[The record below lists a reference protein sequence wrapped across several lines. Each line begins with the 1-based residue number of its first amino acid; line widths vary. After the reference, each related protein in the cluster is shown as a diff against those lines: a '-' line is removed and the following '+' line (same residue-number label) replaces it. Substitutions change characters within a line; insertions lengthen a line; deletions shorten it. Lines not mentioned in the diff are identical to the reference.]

1 MNKNTAKIESIVR
14 VHHGQPFTNTLA
26 IAVGVG
32 LEHQFVIRLVRKYKT
47 DFEEFGPF
55 DFQSRKGEKLPQGG
69 FAKATEFAE
78 LNEDQ
83 ATYLITLFKN
93 TETVRAFKIR
103 LVKAFRKALKELERL
118 RKQAN
123 EPDWKLI
130 RDETRVGF
138 KWMNETLQEKRAV
151 IGKKTDWRHYSNEA
165 RMINAVLTNRFSGL
179 DRNTLS
185 ASDLQLIADLQRCN
199 AMLIAQDMPYLGRKA
214 ILMDRAARKLTVHA
228 PPLLNSDAATAA
240 RP

>member
-1 MNKNTAKIESIVR
+1 MTDETKEIVV
-14 VHHGQPFTNTLA
+14 VHHNQPFTNTLA
-26 IAVGVG
+26 VAEGVG
-32 LEHQFVIRLVRKYKT
+32 IEHKNVIALVRKFKS
-47 DFEEFGPF
+47 DFEEFGTF
-55 DFQSRKGEKLPQGG
+55 AFQTRKSGG
-69 FAKATEFAE
+69 RQTEYAE

-130 RDETRVGF
+130 RDETKIGF
-138 KWMNETLQEKRAV
+138 KWMNETLQEKRAA
-151 IGKKTDWRHYSNEA
+151 IGKKTEWRHYSNEA
-165 RMINAVLTNRFSGL
+165 RMINAVLTNRFAGL

-185 ASDLQLIADLQRCN
+185 VSDLQLMTDLQRYN
-199 AMLIAQDMPYLGRKA
+199 AMLIAQDMPYQNCKA
-214 ILMDRAARKLTVHA
+214 ILMDRATQKLTAHITPSLDSGETNVA
-228 PPLLNSDAATAA
+228 QLPV
-240 RP
+240 

>member
-1 MNKNTAKIESIVR
+1 MNKNTAKIESIVL

-47 DFEEFGPF
+47 DFEEFGPLNF
-55 DFQSRKGEKLPQGG
+55 ESRVGDRKQGG
-69 FAKATEFAE
+69 GKPIEFAE

-93 TETVRAFKIR
+93 TETVRAFKIK
-103 LVKAFRKALKELERL
+103 LVKAFRKAINELERL
-118 RKQAN
+118 RKRSH
-123 EPDWKLI
+123 EPAWQLI
-130 RDETRVGF
+130 RDETKVGF
-138 KWMNETLQEKRAV
+138 KWMSETLQEKRAA
-151 IGKKTDWRHYSNEA
+151 IGKKTDWRHYSNES

-179 DRNTLS
+179 DRNTMS
-185 ASDLQLIADLQRCN
+185 ASDLQLMADLQRCN
-199 AMLIAQDMPYLGRKA
+199 AMLIAQDMPYLERKA
-214 ILMDRAARKLTVHA
+214 VLMDRATRRLAAHA
-228 PPLLNSDAATAA
+228 TPLLDSDAANAT

>member
-1 MNKNTAKIESIVR
+1 MTNQNEMVV
-14 VHHGQPFTNTLA
+14 VHNQEPFTNTL
-26 IAVGVG
+26 IISEGVG

-55 DFQSRKGEKLPQGG
+55 DFQSRKGDPLKQGG
-69 FAKATEFAE
+69 FAKSTEFAE

-93 TETVRAFKIR
+93 TDTVRAFKIR

-130 RDETRVGF
+130 RDETKIGF
-138 KWMNETLQEKRAV
+138 KWMNETLQEKRAA
-151 IGKKTDWRHYSNEA
+151 IGKKTEWMHYSNEA
-165 RMINAVLTNRFSGL
+165 RLINAVLTNRFSGL

-185 ASDLQLIADLQRCN
+185 ASDLQLMADLQRYN
-199 AMLIAQDMPYLGRKA
+199 AILIAQDMPYQKRKA
-214 ILMDRAARKLTVHA
+214 VLMDRATQKLAVNTV
-228 PPLLNSDAATAA
+228 PSLDSGETNATQQ
-240 RP
+240 